1 MRHFG
6 AIEGTRK
13 FLKSIL
19 HDEWLGNRTAIVSS
33 FGIEAAVPLALV
45 AEAKASTPVIL
56 IDTGYLFGVT
66 RQYRDQLQQHLGL
79 TDVRTS
85 QPLPTQ
91 AASFN
96 PEANP
101 PTCCETVKKEMLA
114 DALKDFSVWIS
125 GRKRYQGDM
134 RSCIPVAE
142 VSEGK
147 IKVNPLALWSE
158 EQVKGFMNELNLPRH
173 PLAARGFES
182 VGCFPCTRPGK
193 GRSGRTF
200 AHGGT
205 ECGLHIDGSG
215 I

>member
-91 AASFN
+91 AASL
-96 PEANP
+96 
-101 PTCCETVKKEMLA
+101 TQRL
-114 DALKDFSVWIS
+114 I
-125 GRKRYQGDM
+125 R
-134 RSCIPVAE
+134 
-142 VSEGK
+142 
-147 IKVNPLALWSE
+147 PLAVRLS
-158 EQVKGFMNELNLPRH
+158 KKKCSPTH
-173 PLAARGFES
+173 
-182 VGCFPCTRPGK
+182 
-193 GRSGRTF
+193 
-200 AHGGT
+200 
-205 ECGLHIDGSG
+205 
-215 I
+215 